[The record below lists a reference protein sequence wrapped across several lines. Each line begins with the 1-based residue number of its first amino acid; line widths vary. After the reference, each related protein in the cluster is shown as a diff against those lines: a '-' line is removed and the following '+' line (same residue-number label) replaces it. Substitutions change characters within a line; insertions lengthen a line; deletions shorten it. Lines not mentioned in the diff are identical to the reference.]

1 MEGEAKAS
9 PLSDYNILAFF
20 IQYRRLTMD
29 IKEIREITGLN
40 QTEFAKKYDI
50 PLRTYQHW
58 ENGDRNPPQYVLT
71 MLHRLAE
78 LDTDNDQRTE

>member
-1 MEGEAKAS
+1 M
-9 PLSDYNILAFF
+9 
-20 IQYRRLTMD
+20 T

-58 ENGDRNPPQYVLT
+58 ENGDRKPPQYVLT
-71 MLHRLAE
+71 MLQRLAE
-78 LDTDNDQRTE
+78 IDHER